1 VQHADVKLLTIIQRV
16 DPKTL
21 AVQELTALGSIAEA
35 VKRIVLVAAIVAAL
49 NIA

>member
-1 VQHADVKLLTIIQRV
+1 VQHGDVKLLNLLQRF

-21 AVQELTALGSIAEA
+21 AVDELTVLGALAA
-35 VKRIVLVAAIVAAL
+35 TVKRIVLVAAIVAAL